1 MLFEE
6 KILEKY
12 EITNDKEDYV
22 ETKNIINY
30 IIKEC
35 NLNFSSVKIGRLL
48 TNLINVEPRDMNKNN
63 VKCRLGI
70 RDKIN

>member
-30 IIKEC
+30 IIKDC

-48 TNLINVEPRDMNKNN
+48 SNLMNVEPRDMNKNN